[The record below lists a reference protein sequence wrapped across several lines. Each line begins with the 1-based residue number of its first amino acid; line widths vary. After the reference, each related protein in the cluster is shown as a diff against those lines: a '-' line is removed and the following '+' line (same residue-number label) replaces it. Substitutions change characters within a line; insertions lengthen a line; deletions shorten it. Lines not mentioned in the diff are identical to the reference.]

1 MIPDV
6 KYDIARELEVT
17 GRIWMGEG
25 NGEKGEERIKGE
37 GKGER
42 GTEGR
47 GREGRGKGEKGVG
60 GGRGGRREQGV
71 L

>member
-1 MIPDV
+1 
-6 KYDIARELEVT
+6 
-17 GRIWMGEG
+17 MGEG
-25 NGEKGEERIKGE
+25 NGEKGEEGIKGK

-47 GREGRGKGEKGVG
+47 GREGKGKGEKAVG
-60 GGRGGRREQGV
+60 GGRVGRREQGT